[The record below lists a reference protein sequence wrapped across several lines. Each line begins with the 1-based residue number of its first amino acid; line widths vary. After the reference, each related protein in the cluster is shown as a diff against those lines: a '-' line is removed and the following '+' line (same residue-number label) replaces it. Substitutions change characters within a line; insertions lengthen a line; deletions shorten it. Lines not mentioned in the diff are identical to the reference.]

1 MTNVNVKLWRQDV
14 KIRVPVRAANER
26 HGERSRLFLAVEH
39 HGVVG
44 YGEVAP
50 QPQELNGDAA
60 LADVVDEMRIFVVP
74 QLRQILENEGDL
86 PSWTRVARFA
96 GSRAAS
102 SPAVALLEMALLDR
116 ELRVTRTSIETL
128 WPTTFETPVQQT
140 VSLLDDAEWSV
151 DPDAVR
157 VRAKISGEPLPDAQY
172 RRLGELTVPVLL
184 DYNCSAR
191 SDVDVIAQVGLIRG
205 VADVV
210 GVEQP
215 YAVGNVVDSARLAE
229 QLDVPL
235 SIDEG
240 VRSVRDVGQIVRY
253 GAAEVICVKP
263 ARVGGLANAR
273 TIIVRAQEAGLRP
286 YIGGFFESPYGRRVN
301 RALANSCVAEPSD
314 LRPVDVVAEGYSRE
328 VDEVADGFGVVPSA
342 EMLARGAVL
351 VDLEDSI

>member
-1 MTNVNVKLWRQDV
+1 MANVKVTLWRQDV
-14 KIRVPVRAANER
+14 KIRLPVRAAHELHAER
-26 HGERSRLFLAVEH
+26 TRLFMAVERS
-39 HGVVG
+39 GVVG

-60 LADVVDEMRIFVVP
+60 LADVIDEVRIFVVP
-74 QLRQILENEGDL
+74 QLQQILESEGDL

-102 SPAVALLEMALLDR
+102 NPAVALLEMALLDR
-116 ELRVTRTSIETL
+116 ELRVERSSIDAL
-128 WPTTFETPVQQT
+128 WPACFETPVQQT
-140 VSLLDDAEWSV
+140 VSLLDGTGWSV

-157 VRAKISGEPLPDAQY
+157 ARAKISSGPLNDIQY
-172 RRLGELTVPVLL
+172 RQLEGLAVPVLL

-191 SDVDVIAQVGLIRG
+191 GDADVIEQIRRIRR

-253 GAAEVICVKP
+253 HAAEIICVKP

-273 TIIVRAQEAGLRP
+273 TIIARAHEEGLRA
-286 YIGGFFESPYGRRVN
+286 YVGGFFESPYGRRVN
-301 RALANSCVAEPSD
+301 RWLANNCVDEPSD
-314 LRPVDVVAEGYSRE
+314 LSTVDVVLEGYSRE
-328 VDEVADGFGVVPSA
+328 VVAVSEGFGVTPA
-342 EMLARGAVL
+342 PEMLDRCAVL
-351 VDLEDSI
+351 LDVQVRI